1 MGALE
6 LLDAVAREL
15 ALFAGVGL
23 LLGGLDDL
31 LVDVCYLALRL
42 FRRRKRLTVATLPP
56 APPLRFALLVPAWDE
71 AAVIGAMLRSAV
83 ERLRGAEYRIFVG
96 CYPNDPATVS
106 AVHLVGDQQVELVIG
121 PRPGPT
127 TKAENLNHLWRAVQA
142 SGWASDAVVI
152 HDAEDV
158 LHPDELRVL
167 SALLASEDVV
177 QLPVLPIVDNGSP
190 LLSGHYADEFAESHT
205 KGLVVRSA
213 IGAGLPL
220 AGTGCAIRTAVL
232 EQVAA
237 RRGGDAFD
245 GRSLTEDY
253 ELGLNLAELGARGCF
268 ARVREDGSDA
278 LVAVRAIFPCDLSAA
293 VRQKARW
300 VTGIALA
307 GWDRTG
313 WARHGAIGDHWMRL
327 RDRRAPLAMLVLAAA
342 YGAMIAWAVAGGW
355 HWLARTDAKP
365 LSPMIAALLAANTIL
380 LGWRL
385 LVRAAFTARAYGW
398 REALVSP
405 VRFLVGNAV
414 DLLAAPRALIAYLRL
429 LRGGAPVW
437 HKTAHRF
444 PDLADAAR

>member
-23 LLGGLDDL
+23 LIGGLDDL
-31 LVDVCYLALRL
+31 LVDACYLALRL
-42 FRRRKRLTVATLPP
+42 FRRRNRLTVATLPP
-56 APPLRFALLVPAWDE
+56 APPLRFAVLVPAWDE
-71 AAVIGAMLRSAV
+71 AEVIGAMLRTSMM
-83 ERLRGAEYRIFVG
+83 RLHGAEYRIFVG
-96 CYPNDPATVS
+96 CYPNDPATIA
-106 AVHLVGDQQVELVIG
+106 AVRAVGDDHVELVIG
-121 PRPGPT
+121 PLPGPT
-127 TKAENLNHLWRAVQA
+127 TKAANLNSLWRAVRD
-142 SGWASDAVVI
+142 SGWDADAVVV

-158 LHPDELRVL
+158 LHPDELVVF
-167 SALLASEDVV
+167 SALLAGEDVV
-177 QLPVLPIVDNGSP
+177 QLPVLPIVDRGSP

-205 KGLVVRSA
+205 RSLVVRSA
-213 IGAGLPL
+213 IGAALPL
-220 AGTGCAIRTAVL
+220 AGTGFAIRAALLERTAG
-232 EQVAA
+232 
-237 RRGGDAFD
+237 RRGGYPFDA
-245 GRSLTEDY
+245 RSLTEDY
-253 ELGLNLAELGARGCF
+253 ELGLNLAEIGARGCF
-268 ARVREDGSDA
+268 ARVREDAGDA
-278 LVAVRAIFPCDLSAA
+278 LVAVRAIFPGALDAA

-300 VTGIALA
+300 MTGIALA

-313 WARHGAIGDHWMRL
+313 WARPLAVGDHWMRL

-342 YGAMIAWAVAGGW
+342 YGAMLAWATAGTAHVLIGM
-355 HWLARTDAKP
+355 DAAP
-365 LSPMIAALLAANTIL
+365 LSPALSTLLAINTSL

-385 LVRAAFTARAYGW
+385 LVRAAFTGRAYGW

-444 PDLADAAR
+444 PDPAELAR